1 MTKQML
7 ALALLYILLILVQV
21 LICNHIMLFHI
32 AVPFIFIYFI
42 LRLPVG
48 ISQVLVLT
56 LAFMMG
62 FLIDI
67 FSDTPG
73 VNSLAATL
81 LAAVKTPVFYAYVPR
96 DDKTKRV
103 IPSIATVG
111 WQNYSK
117 FALTMSAIYC
127 LIVFGIEFFSFAGI
141 ERIILMTLAS
151 AVFTFL
157 LVIAVDS
164 LLNVDKSIMA

>member
-1 MTKQML
+1 M
-7 ALALLYILLILVQV
+7 
-21 LICNHIMLFHI
+21 
-32 AVPFIFIYFI
+32 
-42 LRLPVG
+42 
-48 ISQVLVLT
+48 
-56 LAFMMG
+56 
-62 FLIDI
+62 
-67 FSDTPG
+67 
-73 VNSLAATL
+73 
-81 LAAVKTPVFYAYVPR
+81 PR

-117 FALTMSAIYC
+117 FALTMSATYC